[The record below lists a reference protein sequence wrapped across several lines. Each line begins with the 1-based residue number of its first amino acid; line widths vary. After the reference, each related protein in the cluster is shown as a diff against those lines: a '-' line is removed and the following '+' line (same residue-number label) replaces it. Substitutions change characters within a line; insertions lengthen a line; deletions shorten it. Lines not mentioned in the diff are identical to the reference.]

1 MKLCV
6 KDGGARFTKSHREKV
21 AAAHAALV
29 AHAALDVNAGPHVPF
44 KPA

>member
-6 KDGGARFTKSHREKV
+6 KGGGARFTKSHREKV

-29 AHAALDVNAGPHVPF
+29 ADVNAGPHVPF